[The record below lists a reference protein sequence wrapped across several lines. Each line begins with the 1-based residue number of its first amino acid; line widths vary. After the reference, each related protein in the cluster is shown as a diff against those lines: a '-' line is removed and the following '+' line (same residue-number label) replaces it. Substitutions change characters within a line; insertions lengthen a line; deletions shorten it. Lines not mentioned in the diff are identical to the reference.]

1 MLGSLTT
8 PIGKIFQ
15 PLLDAVGS
23 ILAFFFSIIPNYPI
37 DVALLTVVIMA
48 LLTPITVKST
58 KSMAALQALSP
69 EMKKLQQKYKGAEN
83 RSLLNE
89 EMMKLYKEHNVSP
102 ASGCLPM
109 LLQLPAFFIL
119 YSVVRG
125 ITNTVTHPAYTT
137 TVDGLKVHHVQTVQ
151 AVPRYIP
158 IGSKMH
164 ADIVAAHG
172 QLVSFGMDFA
182 NKLLGHHSSLFAAIP
197 FLLLALASV
206 ALQYVQM
213 ARLNARNPSASQAN
227 PQAAALQKYMP
238 LIFGFIYINV
248 AAILNVYF
256 IISSV
261 IRVLTQEVLFRRG
274 IVGGPP
280 PVPTTTAP
288 VKTTPGDRT
297 ERSLPRATSSSKAA
311 PAKTGAGK
319 TNSGSRSA
327 SRAVP
332 TNGKAT
338 NGKATNG
345 KAPTNGKATK
355 ATGASSG
362 SSANRASTARARNS
376 PTGNGGSTAS
386 NQDAPKGAAGPTAQS
401 NGSNAAPV
409 RGRPSATNRPSSG
422 RRSPSSAGGSKRGA
436 EPNTPTTGKE
446 HPRSKAKRERKAR

>member
-137 TVDGLKVHHVQTVQ
+137 TVDGLKVHHPQTVQ

-213 ARLNARNPSASQAN
+213 ARLNARNPSATQAN

-288 VKTTPGDRT
+288 VKATPGERT

-311 PAKTGAGK
+311 PTKAGAGK
-319 TNSGSRSA
+319 TNSTSRSA
-327 SRAVP
+327 DRTGPA
-332 TNGKAT
+332 
-338 NGKATNG
+338 
-345 KAPTNGKATK
+345 APTNGKATK
-355 ATGASSG
+355 ATGTG
-362 SSANRASTARARNS
+362 SKSIADRESTARARNS
-376 PTGNGGSTAS
+376 PTGSRGSTVS
-386 NQDAPKGAAGPTAQS
+386 NQRAAKGAAGSTPQS
-401 NGSNAAPV
+401 NGTNAAPA
-409 RGRPSATNRPSSG
+409 RGRPPPANRPSSG
-422 RRSPSSAGGSKRGA
+422 RRAPNRAGGSKQSA
-436 EPNTPTTGKE
+436 EPDTQTGKTTGKE